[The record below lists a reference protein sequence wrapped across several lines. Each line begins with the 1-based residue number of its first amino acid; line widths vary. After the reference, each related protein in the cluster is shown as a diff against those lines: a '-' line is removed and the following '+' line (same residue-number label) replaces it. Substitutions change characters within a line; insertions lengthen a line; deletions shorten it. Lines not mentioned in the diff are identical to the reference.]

1 MTAPLLLFSA
11 TLIIDGVLAL
21 VVAWICILAFV
32 RSVMAPAN
40 MYTFNGKRS
49 KNFWMAM
56 TGCSA
61 AVGLLGIW
69 SALSALSFT
78 YNPSATSSVVL
89 FQLVA
94 ATISSV
100 FLAGVWP
107 AVGGNRRY

>member
-1 MTAPLLLFSA
+1 MTAPLLLFYA

-78 YNPSATSSVVL
+78 YNPSAKSSVVI

>member
-1 MTAPLLLFSA
+1 
-11 TLIIDGVLAL
+11 
-21 VVAWICILAFV
+21 
-32 RSVMAPAN
+32 MAPAN

-56 TGCSA
+56 TGGSA
-61 AVGLLGIW
+61 AVGLLGVW
-69 SALSALSFT
+69 SALSFT

>member
-1 MTAPLLLFSA
+1 MTAPHLLFYA
-11 TLIIDGVLAL
+11 TLIIDGLLAL

-56 TGCSA
+56 TGGSA
-61 AVGLLGIW
+61 AVGLLGVW
-69 SALSALSFT
+69 SALSFT

>member
-1 MTAPLLLFSA
+1 MTAPQLLFYA
-11 TLIIDGVLAL
+11 TLIIDGLLAL

-32 RSVMAPAN
+32 RSV
-40 MYTFNGKRS
+40 
-49 KNFWMAM
+49 
-56 TGCSA
+56 
-61 AVGLLGIW
+61 VGLLGVW
-69 SALSALSFT
+69 SALSFT

>member
-1 MTAPLLLFSA
+1 MTAPLLLFYA
-11 TLIIDGVLAL
+11 TLIIDGLLAL

-56 TGCSA
+56 TGGSA

>member
-1 MTAPLLLFSA
+1 MTAPQLLFYA
-11 TLIIDGVLAL
+11 TLIIDGLLAL

-56 TGCSA
+56 TGGSA
-61 AVGLLGIW
+61 AVGLLGVW
-69 SALSALSFT
+69 SALSFT

-89 FQLVA
+89 FPA
-94 ATISSV
+94 GRRYYFECF